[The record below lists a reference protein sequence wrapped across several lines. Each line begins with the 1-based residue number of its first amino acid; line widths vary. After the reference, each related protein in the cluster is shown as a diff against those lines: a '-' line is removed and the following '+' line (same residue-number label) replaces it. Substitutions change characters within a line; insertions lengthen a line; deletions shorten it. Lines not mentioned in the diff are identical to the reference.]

1 MDTNSGAEPFW
12 ASSRNEFVR
21 KIVIFLLLGS
31 FTDIYCV
38 VYDFKDR
45 SSYAFVPAERIELEY
60 YKHKKG
66 APRKELPRYKPLYS
80 SLLTSYALEI
90 KAPVGA

>member
-1 MDTNSGAEPFW
+1 M
-12 ASSRNEFVR
+12 R

-66 APRKELPRYKPLYS
+66 AIMV
-80 SLLTSYALEI
+80 LLL
-90 KAPVGA
+90 